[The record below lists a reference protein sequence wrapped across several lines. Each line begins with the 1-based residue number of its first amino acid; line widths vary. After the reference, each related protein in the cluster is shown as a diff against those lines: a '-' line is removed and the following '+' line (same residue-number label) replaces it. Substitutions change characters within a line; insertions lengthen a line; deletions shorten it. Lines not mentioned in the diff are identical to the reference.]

1 MNNFYSQI
9 AIHKKNMWAQWA
21 NKFFDALQLV
31 NKNCLNTFHSI
42 NIFFS
47 IHTKIFSHYN
57 SKIGSEWMWKYIVHP
72 VRDPNNI
79 TSQWKYF
86 KMNNHIPHK
95 DIRQTNNLQLCNIV
109 GGKIIFLCYLQPL
122 YIILVLQ
129 RFGFN
134 WFCLIQDRI
143 SERIEVDMFF
153 NPLQALIN
161 NQHLAYQEGVFVL
174 DVQPVLLFQQ
184 CHLLHWQHLNW
195 CTFHLVRC
203 WNPTIQHLEQYP
215 HGLLLAWSVLVLL
228 LMKSLSS

>member
-1 MNNFYSQI
+1 MNIFYSQI

-42 NIFFS
+42 NIFFL
-47 IHTKIFSHYN
+47 IHTKIFSHFN

-72 VRDPNNI
+72 VREPNNI
-79 TSQWKYF
+79 TSKWTITFLIKIRGKQTIFSFVILLEEKYF
-86 KMNNHIPHK
+86 
-95 DIRQTNNLQLCNIV
+95 
-109 GGKIIFLCYLQPL
+109 
-122 YIILVLQ
+122 
-129 RFGFN
+129 FN
-134 WFCLIQDRI
+134 FICSHFISSWFCSSLDSTDFVQCKIESVNVLRWICFSTHYKLWLITNI
-143 SERIEVDMFF
+143 W
-153 NPLQALIN
+153 P
-161 NQHLAYQEGVFVL
+161 YQEGVFVL

-195 CTFHLVRC
+195 CTFHLVRY

-215 HGLLLAWSVLVLL
+215 HELPLVWSVLVLL